1 MRGFPSLAQ
10 LPPERSVRQLQLV
23 AARLVGG
30 LLAGN
35 YRSAFRGVGIEF
47 DEVRE
52 YVEGDDAR
60 LIDWNVS
67 SRAGQIY
74 TKTFREERELT
85 LFAVLDASA
94 SLQFGSGSRSKAEV
108 ALISAALLTLAAVTN
123 NDKVGGLLFSDRVEA
138 WLQPA
143 KGRRH
148 AARLLQQIMATKP
161 RGSGSDLAAALRLV
175 NETLK
180 RRSLV
185 VIVSDFLMRGYQR
198 ELALLA
204 KRHDVV
210 AIRVND
216 PIEAQ
221 LPRVAL
227 ARVRDPE
234 TGRTGYISGRSRRF
248 RFAYEQFWVSERRH
262 WSRECRRRGIRALEI
277 DDDERV
283 AEQLVRFF
291 RHSAGRSRR

>member
-10 LPPERSVRQLQLV
+10 LPPDRSVRQLQLV

-67 SRAGQIY
+67 SRADQIY

-161 RGSGSDLAAALRLV
+161 QGRGSDLAAALRLV

-216 PIEAQ
+216 PIETQ

-277 DDDERV
+277 GDEERV
-283 AEQLVRFF
+283 ADQLVRFF
-291 RHSAGRSRR
+291 RHSAGRR

>member
-1 MRGFPSLAQ
+1 MYEF
-10 LPPERSVRQLQLV
+10 PPERSVRQLQL
-23 AARLVGG
+23 AAERLVGG
-30 LLAGN
+30 LLSGN
-35 YRSAFRGVGIEF
+35 YRSAFRGLGIEF

-52 YVEGDDAR
+52 YVQGDDAR

-67 SRAGQIY
+67 SRSGQIY

-108 ALISAALLTLAAVTN
+108 ALISSALLTLAAVTN
-123 NDKVGGLLFSDRVEA
+123 NDKVGGLLFSDRIEA
-138 WLQPA
+138 WLHPA
-143 KGRRH
+143 KGRTH

-161 RGSGSDLAAALRLV
+161 RGRGSNLAAALRLV

-210 AIRVND
+210 AIRIHD
-216 PIEAQ
+216 PIEAR

-248 RFAYEQFWVSERRH
+248 RFAYEQFWVSERRY
-262 WSRECRRRGIRALEI
+262 WNRECRRRGIRALEI
-277 DDDERV
+277 GVEERV

-291 RHSAGRSRR
+291 RRSVGRR

>member
-10 LPPERSVRQLQLV
+10 LPPDRSVRQLQLV

-67 SRAGQIY
+67 SRADQIY

-161 RGSGSDLAAALRLV
+161 QGRGSDLAAALRLV

-277 DDDERV
+277 GDEERV
-283 AEQLVRFF
+283 ADQLVRFF
-291 RHSAGRSRR
+291 RHSAGRR